1 VTLFEDV
8 INDSEQYE
16 NILMELLVHSGSARS
31 SALMALQ
38 HARAGDF
45 VAANEEMAASH
56 DAVKQAHHIQT
67 QLIGL
72 DQGCGKLTVT
82 LITVHAQDHLM
93 NAMVIQDLATDVIEL
108 YRRQAQ
114 QENLK

>member
-1 VTLFEDV
+1 MTELMADVSPDFES
-8 INDSEQYE
+8 I
-16 NILMELLVHSGSARS
+16 IMELLVFAGSARS

-38 HARAGDF
+38 QARAGDF
-45 VAANEEMAASH
+45 AASAEH
-56 DAVKQAHHIQT
+56 MAESQQAVKHAHHIQT

-72 DQGCGKLTVT
+72 DEGCGKLPIN

-93 NAMVIQDLATDVIEL
+93 NAMVIQDLAGDMIEL

-114 QENLK
+114 QETHS